1 MSLDQNK
8 TIKETNNNDDNKN
21 DSNQNNFLTQLKD
34 KINSIENKEELYLEI
49 NEEKE
54 SKKENDILKTENKE
68 KEDGKNNIIKIDED
82 KNNKNNTL

>member
-8 TIKETNNNDDNKN
+8 IIKETNNNDNN
-21 DSNQNNFLTQLKD
+21 DPNQNNFLTQLKD